1 MGTPFGQGNM
11 EKSAYIFY
19 ASRQESLCQ
28 KTLILVPVLKV
39 FNDLFRIL
47 CQENSEYAMRSIA
60 P

>member
-1 MGTPFGQGNM
+1 MGTPCGQGNM

-39 FNDLFRIL
+39 FNDLYSGFSVKRIL
-47 CQENSEYAMRSIA
+47 NTLCVV
-60 P
+60 